1 VVYLSRLRLNWPPS
15 QSSMNRHLTPIHDIA
30 RQVLTI
36 AAYILVLAL
45 AAIATLNSA
54 TDPRRSKQAFGL
66 WVTAMVLLTPGAW
79 IHYMVLLLAPLA
91 LLAEAVAKARLPKPP
106 QHAAWQVTDLL
117 RFAGRFSNRAHTYR
131 CGWKIR

>member
-54 TDPRRSKQAFGL
+54 TDPRTESAFVSVVLIFVAGFLLCSQGVDGL
-66 WVTAMVLLTPGAW
+66 KRGNHRHRGVDRRHPGDRW
-79 IHYMVLLLAPLA
+79 
-91 LLAEAVAKARLPKPP
+91 
-106 QHAAWQVTDLL
+106 
-117 RFAGRFSNRAHTYR
+117 F
-131 CGWKIR
+131 